1 MNTSTVNSLR
11 DARFRHYYA
20 WRADL
25 VGASLLRQRFEEWVF
40 LNGAAVLLAEKTGE
54 LLTLSYEEFPMDTA
68 AVEAALRRLSKIL
81 NFDYRLLH
89 GGERSLKFIIYKA
102 DRLQTVLDG
111 APYCVL
117 VERLGYQYPLLAE
130 GFIEEVRER
139 WQRQNEI
146 PHEIGV
152 ALGYPLD
159 DVFGYM
165 GLLPLPCK
173 GACGWQVYG
182 CLRESRRRSCAF
194 NDARC
199 RALVFLAGAA
209 AVA

>member
-1 MNTSTVNSLR
+1 MNAFTAHPLHDPRLR
-11 DARFRHYYA
+11 HFHA
-20 WRADL
+20 WRDDL
-25 VGASLLRQRFEEWVF
+25 AGASPLRQRFEEWVF

-54 LLTLSYEEFPMDTA
+54 LLTLSYDEFPMDTA
-68 AVEAALRRLSKIL
+68 TVEAGLRRLSRIL
-81 NFDYRLLH
+81 KFDYRLLD
-89 GGERSLKFIIYKA
+89 GGERSLKFIIYQE
-102 DRLQTVLDG
+102 DRLQAVLDE
-111 APYCVL
+111 APYCVM
-117 VERLGYQYPLLAE
+117 VEQLGYRYPLLAA

-139 WQRQNEI
+139 WQRHNEV

-182 CLRESRRRSCAF
+182 CLRESKRRSCAF
-194 NDARC
+194 SDARC
-199 RALVFLAGAA
+199 RALVFLASAA